1 MPVDPTYLS
10 LTQLAELIKTGQTSS
25 VELTEHFLD
34 RLDRLGPLLN
44 AAAAITRERAM
55 DRAERAD
62 AEIAAGRYLG
72 TLHGLPYGVK
82 DLLAVTG
89 YPTTWGAA
97 PYKDQTFDRD
107 AAVIEKLDQAGAV
120 LAAKLSMVELAGG
133 MGYRQPNASLFGPG
147 INPWDRTKWSGG
159 SSSGSGSAAAAGLV
173 PFALGTETW
182 GSILTPASHCGL
194 TGLRPTYGLVSR
206 RGAMALSWTL
216 DKIGPMARSAVDC
229 GLVLEAVAGPDRED
243 PTCAGRAFKFQPRP
257 DRKFKLAVLQDV
269 ARGIDDDVAANFR
282 QSVDALAPVASVEV
296 IEYPDLP
303 YEEIT
308 RIILFAEGA
317 SAFQDLIDDGRIS
330 ELTAPEC
337 RYSAYAR
344 TAILA
349 TDYIRALRLR
359 GRVAREFDRLMKPYD
374 ALIAPSRAFPA
385 SPLDREFR
393 SALSG
398 AAPDVMGA
406 VGNAAGLPAISV
418 PNGLTGD
425 NVPTGMQIM
434 GRAFDEGVILDIAL
448 AYQSLTDWHLRR
460 PPEPAV
466 D

>member
-1 MPVDPTYLS
+1 MTVDPTFLP
-10 LTQLAELIKTGQTSS
+10 LTELADLIKTGQTTS
-25 VELTEHFLD
+25 VELTDHFLN
-34 RLDRLGPLLN
+34 RLTRLGPLFN
-44 AAAAITRERAM
+44 AVATTTRERAL

-62 AEIAAGRYLG
+62 RALAEGRYLG
-72 TLHGLPYGVK
+72 PLHGLPYGAK
-82 DLLAVTG
+82 DLLAAAG

-97 PYKDQTFDRD
+97 PYKTQTFNRD
-107 AAVIEKLDQAGAV
+107 AAVIEKLDQTGAV

-133 MGYRQPNASLFGPG
+133 MGYRQPDASLFGPG
-147 INPWDRTKWSGG
+147 INPWDRNRWSGG
-159 SSSGSGSAAAAGLV
+159 SSSGSGSAVAAGLV

-216 DKIGPMARSAVDC
+216 DKIGPMVRSAVDC
-229 GLVLEAVAGPDRED
+229 GLVLEAIAGPDRED
-243 PTCAGRAFKFQPRP
+243 QTCSGRTFKFAPRP
-257 DRKFKLAVLQDV
+257 DRRFKLAVLRGVSQDV
-269 ARGIDDDVAANFR
+269 DDDVAANFDR
-282 QSVDALAPVASVEV
+282 SVDLLAQIASIEV
-296 IEYPDLP
+296 IDYPDLP

-317 SAFQDLIDDGRIS
+317 SAFEDLIDAGRIS

-359 GRVAREFDRLMKPYD
+359 GVVAREFDRLMEPYD

-385 SPLDREFR
+385 SPLDQEFR

-398 AAPDVMGA
+398 AAPDIMGA

-418 PNGLTGD
+418 PNGFTVD
-425 NVPTGMQIM
+425 DTPTGLQIM
-434 GRAFDEGVILDIAL
+434 GRAFEEATVLDIAQ
-448 AYQSLTDWHLRR
+448 AYQSQTDWHLRR
-460 PPEPAV
+460 PPEPV
-466 D
+466 ID